1 MTELPPQLN
10 EPLCIGRCRFKDEVC
25 ISCGYAIK
33 EFVAV
38 KRNHQVKNRKNNE

>member
-1 MTELPPQLN
+1 MTELTTQLK

-25 ISCGYAIK
+25 ISCGYEIK

-38 KRNHQVKNRKNNE
+38 KRNNKENNRKNNE